1 MDVLKQISETKLVPV
16 VAINKVEDTIPTVKA
31 LIDGGLTIIEITY
44 RTSCAKDAIKIAID
58 TFKNA
63 TIGAGTVINE
73 AQAKEAIGL
82 GVKFIV
88 SPGFSKKVAD
98 LCKKAK
104 ILYLPGVITPTEIM
118 QAIDEGFTTLKY
130 FPASDFGGLK
140 TIKALG
146 GPFPQVKFLPTGGI
160 NESNILEYLAYSKII
175 AVGGS
180 FMMKGTPSEIEEK
193 TRSAVNLIKGGKQ

>member
-1 MDVLKQISETKLVPV
+1 MDVLKLITETKLVPV

-31 LIDGGLTIIEITY
+31 LINGGLPIIEITY
-44 RTSCAKDAIKIAID
+44 RTACAKEAIKTAIN

-63 TIGAGTVINE
+63 AIGAGTVINE
-73 AQAKEAIGL
+73 AQAKEAIEI

-118 QAIDEGFTTLKY
+118 QAIDAGYTLLKY

-160 NESNILEYLAYSKII
+160 NESNILEYLAYDKII

-180 FMMKGTPSEIEEK
+180 FMMKGTPKEIEEK
-193 TRSAVNLIKGGKQ
+193 TRNAVKLIKGGK